1 MMDKKEKAERLL
13 DSIGN
18 IDDSLLDEAIGY
30 KAARRYNL
38 HQLGLMAACIA
49 LVFVIAVAM
58 PILRNMTKMD
68 NLNGNAEE
76 SDGNVVER
84 PEGSEENSGGVVE
97 NPDKNPEN
105 NGEVERGALDAYML
119 GVRGSSLDNCTVYP
133 SAESLTYTGNASLV
147 WQYADGDEVYVTTLS
162 STQLGELKEA
172 MGSGKEVGESSPEL
186 DCYVWIVDG
195 QGTVVSPYL
204 KDGAGNEGCAVFDY
218 EAEIIPDDEFV
229 ECVSEILK

>member
-18 IDDSLLDEAIGY
+18 IDDSLLDEAIVY
-30 KAARRYNL
+30 KSARRYNL

-49 LVFVIAVAM
+49 LICVIAVAM
-58 PILRNMTKMD
+58 PMLRNMSAVGD
-68 NLNGNAEE
+68 SNGN
-76 SDGNVVER
+76 
-84 PEGSEENSGGVVE
+84 SEQNSGGVVE

-105 NGEVERGALDAYML
+105 NEEVEQNSLDAYML

-133 SAESLTYTGNASLV
+133 SADSLTYTGNASLV

-172 MGSGKEVGESSPEL
+172 MGSGKEVGEVSPEL

-204 KDGAGNEGCAVFDY
+204 KDGAGNEGCVVFDY

>member
-18 IDDSLLDEAIGY
+18 IDDNLLEEAIGY
-30 KAARRYNL
+30 KSARRYNL

-49 LVFVIAVAM
+49 LVFVIAIAM
-58 PILRNMTKMD
+58 PILRNMSMVGD
-68 NLNGNAEE
+68 
-76 SDGNVVER
+76 SDGNIEQSGGDVVER
-84 PEGSEENSGGVVE
+84 PEESKEN
-97 NPDKNPEN
+97 D
-105 NGEVERGALDAYML
+105 GEVERVSLDAYMSD
-119 GVRGSSLDNCTVYP
+119 VRGASLDNCTVYP

-147 WQYADGDEVYVTTLS
+147 WQYADGDEVYVATLS
-162 STQLGELKEA
+162 STQLGELQKA

-204 KDGAGNEGCAVFDY
+204 KEGAGNEGCVIFGY
-218 EAEIIPDDEFV
+218 EAEIIPDEEFV
-229 ECVSEILK
+229 DCVSEILK

>member
-1 MMDKKEKAERLL
+1 MIDKKEKAERLL

-30 KAARRYNL
+30 KSARRYNL
-38 HQLGLMAACIA
+38 HQLGLMAACVALICFIA
-49 LVFVIAVAM
+49 AAM
-58 PILRNMTKMD
+58 PMLRNMSMVGD
-68 NLNGNAEE
+68 
-76 SDGNVVER
+76 SDEN
-84 PEGSEENSGGVVE
+84 SEQNSGGVVE

-105 NGEVERGALDAYML
+105 NEEVERVSLDAYMSD
-119 GVRGSSLDNCTVYP
+119 VRGASLDNCTVYP

-147 WQYADGDEVYVTTLS
+147 WQYADGDEVYVATLS
-162 STQLGELKEA
+162 SMQLGELQKA

-204 KDGAGNEGCAVFDY
+204 KEGAGNEGCVIFGY
-218 EAEIIPDDEFV
+218 EAEIIPDEEFV
-229 ECVSEILK
+229 ERVSEILK